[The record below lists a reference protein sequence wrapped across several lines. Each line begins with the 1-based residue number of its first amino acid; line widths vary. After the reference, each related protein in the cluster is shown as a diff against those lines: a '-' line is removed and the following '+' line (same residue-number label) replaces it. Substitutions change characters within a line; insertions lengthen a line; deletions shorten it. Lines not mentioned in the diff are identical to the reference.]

1 MNVEQIYTGCLAEA
15 TYFIQSD
22 SECAIVD
29 PLRETDV
36 YLEKISSSKTS
47 LKYIFITHFHADF
60 VSGHVDL
67 AKETGASIVFGPKAE
82 ASFDFY
88 QAHDGEI
95 FNVGG
100 IQIKALHTPG
110 HTLESTCYLL
120 LDEQE
125 KEYCIFTGDTLFIG
139 DVGRPDLAVKSDLS
153 QADLAKLLHQSL
165 KEKIKPLGDHVII
178 YPAHGAGS
186 ACGKNMSKERFDTL
200 GNQRKLNYALNDK
213 LTVDDFVSEV
223 TCGLN
228 QPPNYFPVN
237 VAMNKGINKTFNDII
252 KSGIKPL
259 NAKEFKSLCE
269 KATVID
275 CRKPQEFALSH
286 IPNSLFVGIDGGF
299 APWAASVMK
308 KLDGEVLL
316 LVEEGREHEAVT
328 RLARVGIDNT
338 IGFLNGGIIAWENA
352 GYKTEMVHS
361 IDAMQFESE
370 INKESNIIDVRNNG
384 EYANGHLMNSVFR
397 PLDQIHQ
404 NLNEYQS
411 ETNYYIHCQGGY
423 RSMIACSILKANGVH
438 NVTDIKGGFGAIA
451 KSTSLQI
458 TNEEIAI

>member
-1 MNVEQIYTGCLAEA
+1 MSQASYYIE
-15 TYFIQSD
+15 SD
-22 SECAIVD
+22 NDCVIID
-29 PLRETDV
+29 PLRDIEIYDD
-36 YLEKISSSKTS
+36 LISKRGKN
-47 LKYIFITHFHADF
+47 LKYVFETHFHADF
-60 VSGHVDL
+60 ISGHIDL
-67 AKETGASIVFGPKAE
+67 AKKYKSKIVFGPNANPKYDVLVVKDNDE
-82 ASFDFY
+82 LTL
-88 QAHDGEI
+88 GK
-95 FNVGG
+95 
-100 IQIKALHTPG
+100 IKFKILHTPG
-110 HTLESTCYLL
+110 HTMESICYLL
-120 LDEQE
+120 IDEKN
-125 KEYCIFTGDTLFIG
+125 KEHSIYTGDTLFIG

-153 QADLAKLLHQSL
+153 QSDLAKLLYQSL
-165 KEKIKPLGDHVII
+165 NEKIKPLGDHVII

-200 GNQRKLNYALNDK
+200 GNQKKLNYALNDK
-213 LTVDDFVSEV
+213 LTVDDFVGEV

-259 NAKEFKSLCE
+259 SANEFKILSK

-286 IPNSLFVGIDGGF
+286 IPNSLFIGIDGGF

-308 KLDGEVLL
+308 KLDEEVLL

-338 IGFLNGGIIAWENA
+338 IGFLNGGITAWENA

-361 IDAMQFESE
+361 IDAIQFESE
-370 INKESNIIDVRNNG
+370 VNTESNIIDVRNNG
-384 EYANGHLMNSVFR
+384 EYANGHLKNSVFR
-397 PLDQIHQ
+397 PLDQIHE
-404 NLNEYQS
+404 NISEYQS
-411 ETNYYIHCQGGY
+411 ETDYYIHCQGGY
-423 RSMIACSILKANGVH
+423 RSMIACSILKASGVH
-438 NVTDIKGGFGAIA
+438 NITDIKGGFGAIA